1 MRRLYHDQLPL
12 VASGGGQHPRAAE
25 LAEMSRLLDVV
36 EAPLV
41 AIRHDLA
48 GCRKVSVKKGREG
61 LSSEQVMRIGLV
73 KQMFEFSYDE
83 LAFHLEDS
91 LQLRAFCR
99 LSPSMSP
106 PKRSALQANLGAIRA
121 KTWQGVNEAI
131 VFEARRRK
139 VEDGRWMRTDAT
151 VVESNIHHPL
161 DSALL
166 YDCVRVLA
174 RIMKRATKDFGT
186 TGCNHARRAKRRS
199 IAILHAGTMERRLP
213 LYKDLLKITKRT
225 LGCAEKAMQE
235 LESIGRSEAILR
247 TLSLGYY
254 LPLVR
259 RVIDQTERRVL
270 RGEQVPAAEKLVSIF
285 EPHTDIIRKDRR
297 ETHYGHKVTLSTG
310 RSGLVLD
317 VVIEDGNPA
326 DSTLAIRSTQRHTA
340 LFGTP
345 PERAA
350 FDGGFASRNNLREI
364 KAAGTT
370 EVCFSKPAG
379 VPVDEMTTTAD
390 IRRTLKRFR
399 AGIEAGISFLKRS
412 FGWARVTWSGLAHF
426 QAYVWCSAV
435 AHNLL
440 VFARALIARRKRLP
454 A

>member
-12 VASGGGQHPRAAE
+12 GPSTAQHPRSAE
-25 LAEMSRLLDVV
+25 LLEMSGLLDAMD
-36 EAPLV
+36 APLV
-41 AIRHDLA
+41 SIRHDLT
-48 GCRKVSVKKGREG
+48 GCGKVGVKKGREG
-61 LSSEQVMRIGLV
+61 LSAEQVMRIGIV
-73 KQMFEFSYDE
+73 KQMFGFSYEE

-91 LQLRAFCR
+91 FQLRAFCR
-99 LSPSMSP
+99 LSPSASP
-106 PKRSALQANLGAIRA
+106 LKKSALQANIGAVRA
-121 KTWQGVNEAI
+121 KTWQAVNEAV

-166 YDCVRVLA
+166 WDGVRVLT
-174 RIMKRATKDFGT
+174 RILRRANEDFAT
-186 TGCNHARRAKRRS
+186 TACNHARRARRRS

-213 LYKDLLKITKRT
+213 LYRDLLLVTHWT
-225 LGCAEKAMQE
+225 VACAEKAVHE
-235 LESIGRSEAILR
+235 LDAIGPEASRCAACLR
-247 TLSLGYY
+247 HF

-270 RGEQVPAAEKLVSIF
+270 HGEQVPAQDKLVSLF

-310 RSGLVLD
+310 RSGLILD
-317 VVIEDGNPA
+317 VVVETGNPA
-326 DSTLAIRSTQRHTA
+326 DVTLAVRSAQRHAA
-340 LFGTP
+340 LFGYP
-345 PERAA
+345 PDRAA
-350 FDGGFASRNNLREI
+350 FDGGFASKNNLREI
-364 KAAGTT
+364 KDAGTT
-370 EVCFSKPAG
+370 QVCFSKPAG
-379 VPVDEMTTTAD
+379 VALDEMTTTRG
-390 IRRTLKRFR
+390 IRRVLKRFR

-412 FGWARVTWSGLAHF
+412 FGWRRVTWTGLPHF

-440 VFARALIARRKRLP
+440 VFARTLLARRAPRT